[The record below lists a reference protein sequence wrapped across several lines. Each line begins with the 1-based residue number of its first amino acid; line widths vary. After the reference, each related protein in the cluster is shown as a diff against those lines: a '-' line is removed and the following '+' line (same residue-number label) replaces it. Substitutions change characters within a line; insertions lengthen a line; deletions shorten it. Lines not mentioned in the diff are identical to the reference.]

1 MGDMGK
7 YKYQR
12 GQWRWRTANALELS
26 NKQAMGSGARCLIG
40 DFEDWEVLL
49 ACLEWDGGK
58 GRLEEEV
65 TEVGVG
71 VLGDLPVRH

>member
-1 MGDMGK
+1 MPESPVEVKKG
-7 YKYQR
+7 Y
-12 GQWRWRTANALELS
+12 ALELS
-26 NKQAMGSGARCLIG
+26 NKQAMGSGARRLMG

-49 ACLEWDGGK
+49 ACLEWGCGK

-71 VLGDLPVRH
+71 VLGDLPLRHWSLMGMC